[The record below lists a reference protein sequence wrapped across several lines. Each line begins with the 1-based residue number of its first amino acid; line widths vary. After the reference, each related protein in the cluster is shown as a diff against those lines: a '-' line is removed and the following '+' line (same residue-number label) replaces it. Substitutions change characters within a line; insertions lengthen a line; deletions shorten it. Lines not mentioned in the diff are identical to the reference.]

1 MYRVLI
7 ADDEPWAVY
16 RLQNLI
22 NWKGCGFEV
31 IQTAADGLSALEII
45 RRDHPDLLLSDIRM
59 PGLDGLKLVREVNSV
74 SPETTVILITGF
86 SEFSYAQ
93 EALRQGVFDYLVKP
107 VKKDE
112 LLGVLDRVGKH
123 LEEIAAQHAANEPSS
138 YPPGQSGRIMQAIDE
153 NYTQDLRLS
162 DLAEQFFLTAQ
173 YLSVLIKK
181 ETGLTFSELVIR
193 KRIGLA
199 KKLLVETDQPIQDI
213 MEQVGYRDYSCF
225 IRLFK
230 KHEGCTP
237 YVYRKNA
244 VRKAVPAPD
253 RIEKN

>member
-1 MYRVLI
+1 MYQVLI

-16 RLQNLI
+16 RLQKLI
-22 NWKGCGFEV
+22 DWEKNGFALP
-31 IQTAADGLSALEII
+31 QTAADGLSALEII
-45 RRDHPDLLLSDIRM
+45 RKEQPELLLSDIRM
-59 PGLDGLKLVREVNSV
+59 PGLDGLKLVREVNQV
-74 SPETTVILITGF
+74 SPYTTVILITGF

-107 VKKDE
+107 VKKED
-112 LLGVLDRVGKH
+112 LLAVLSRAAAR
-123 LEEIAAQHAANEPSS
+123 LEENSSRSAAQAASAYPST
-138 YPPGQSGRIMQAIDE
+138 QTGRIMKMIDE
-153 NYTQDLRLS
+153 NFTQDLRLS
-162 DLAEQFFLTAQ
+162 DLADQLYLTAQ

-199 KKLLVETDQPIQDI
+199 KKLLLETERPIQDI

-237 YVYRKNA
+237 YTYRKNA
-244 VRKAVPAPD
+244 ARQAAPDPD
-253 RIEKN
+253 RI